1 MNPSETDA
9 LVNAVYITVFATMGL
24 IGFVMGG
31 LGYYEYRTKK
41 CGNNGILSVNKRYGV
56 LITWDDVYIFKKYQG
71 GGKTILGANTI
82 VGMKTIVGPRGDNT
96 IDLIQDGKLI
106 RNVSLEDTRGHWVLK
121 SNGLELEVIS

>member
-1 MNPSETDA
+1 MNPSETGA
-9 LVNAVYITVFATMGL
+9 LVNIVYIAVFATMFL
-24 IGFVMGG
+24 IGLVMGG
-31 LGYYEYRTKK
+31 VEITEHRAKK
-41 CGNNGILSVNKRYGV
+41 RGTNEILSVNKRYGV
-56 LITWDDVYIFKKYQG
+56 SITWNDVYIFKKYQG

-121 SNGLELEVIS
+121 SNGIELETVS